1 MTDTIDSL
9 TTLEDGAY
17 RLAKIGLRV
26 MRGDGD
32 PDKLPVEPYSRLR
45 RGVDRLDGDV
55 LGRFEA
61 AVLSVPEDELLDLLE
76 ARLEDGGAKLDQ
88 TAAAGDLSLRP
99 ECTSIMEQYTHVST
113 GEKFAI
119 TCIALGVAYMRVEN
133 YMEGVMAWWAREQ
146 CEGGHQAG
154 GTLV

>member
-45 RGVDRLDGDV
+45 RGVDRLDSDV

-61 AVLSVPEDELLDLLE
+61 AVLSVPEDELLDILE
-76 ARLEDGGAKLDQ
+76 SRLEDDGAKLDQ

-119 TCIALGVAYMRVEN
+119 TCIALGVAYVRVEH
-133 YMEGVMAWWAREQ
+133 YMEGVMAWAREQ
-146 CEGGHQAG
+146 GESGHQAG